1 MCINEIEN
9 RITFKIKTGYY
20 LELLTPEAMNLFE
33 SIKNKITKDEN
44 GDNVPHLK
52 TTEAVLVHCSIFNND
67 YHQDSRVLYTF
78 VLNKSFGQLLD
89 ISPKYFTFLKTFNS
103 EFSYIEVWFTD
114 QNSKLLEIED
124 KLNITLVIN

>member
-1 MCINEIEN
+1 
-9 RITFKIKTGYY
+9 
-20 LELLTPEAMNLFE
+20 MNLFE

-89 ISPKYFTFLKTFNS
+89 ISPKYFTF
-103 EFSYIEVWFTD
+103 
-114 QNSKLLEIED
+114 
-124 KLNITLVIN
+124 

>member
-20 LELLTPEAMNLFE
+20 LELLTPETMNLFE

-67 YHQDSRVLYTF
+67 YTHLSCTHL
-78 VLNKSFGQLLD
+78 
-89 ISPKYFTFLKTFNS
+89 FLINH
-103 EFSYIEVWFTD
+103 
-114 QNSKLLEIED
+114 
-124 KLNITLVIN
+124 LVNY

>member
-20 LELLTPEAMNLFE
+20 LELLTPETMNLFE